1 MNINAK
7 GIIILILL
15 LIASIGLNIYQWN
28 RPEKEKTVEII
39 KTDTIV
45 DWKYSTDTVYFS
57 KIKYKDKIVYDTIH
71 KNDVVYIR
79 DTAVVHRD
87 STSDYTIDISA
98 VRLDWYKLDINHRD
112 TVTITN
118 TVTTIVKEKKRFPV
132 QIGLYGGLG
141 YDINGKTFGTEV
153 GVGVVVPLT
162 QW

>member
-1 MNINAK
+1 MK
-7 GIIILILL
+7 
-15 LIASIGLNIYQWN
+15 
-28 RPEKEKTVEII
+28 K
-39 KTDTIV
+39 DTIV

-112 TVTITN
+112 TVTVTN
-118 TVTTIVKEKKRFPV
+118 TITTIVKQKRKPLGLGIYGGMGYDPV
-132 QIGLYGGLG
+132 NKTFSPQIGLG
-141 YDINGKTFGTEV
+141 ITFNFTR
-153 GVGVVVPLT
+153 
-162 QW
+162 

>member
-1 MNINAK
+1 MKGSTGILLAVLLTVSVMMNIW
-7 GIIILILL
+7 LL
-15 LIASIGLNIYQWN
+15 TK
-28 RPEKEKTVEII
+28 PEKEIEKTVEVI

-57 KIKYKDKIVYDTIH
+57 KIKYKNKIVYDTIH

-79 DTAVVHRD
+79 DSAVVHRD

-118 TVTTIVKEKKRFPV
+118 TVTTIVKQKSKPLGFGVFAGPSYDP
-132 QIGLYGGLG
+132 INKSFGLSVGAG
-141 YDINGKTFGTEV
+141 ITFDVTKF
-153 GVGVVVPLT
+153 
-162 QW
+162 